1 MYYDNSMQDI
11 QHPLL
16 RAVGF
21 LTIEPG
27 IQLSECFNT
36 LSGNKYLRVHG
47 VSSVEVVYKIKDTS
61 VENY

>member
-1 MYYDNSMQDI
+1 MQDS

-16 RAVGF
+16 I
-21 LTIEPG
+21 TIEPG
-27 IQLSECFNT
+27 IQPSECFNT
-36 LSGNKYLRVHG
+36 LSGNKYLLGHG

>member
-1 MYYDNSMQDI
+1 MYYDNSMQDS

-16 RAVGF
+16 I
-21 LTIEPG
+21 TIEPG
-27 IQLSECFNT
+27 IQPSECFNT
-36 LSGNKYLRVHG
+36 LSGNKYLLGHG